1 MDRTFYYRHIPSP
14 IGPLL
19 LTSRGKA
26 LTGLYM
32 TGLEEAAEPRPGV
45 RWIQDDT
52 VFREIRR
59 QIEAYFD
66 GVSSG
71 FHLALDL
78 AGTAF
83 QRRVWHELCKI
94 PYGSAISYAEL
105 ARRIGQPSASRA
117 VGSANG
123 QNPIAIIVP
132 CHRVIA
138 SGGGLGGYGGGLERK
153 RWLLEHEAA
162 ALARHPEWGVETPAE
177 VSSFTFAGSHE
188 HNNTRFNRQRKLNP
202 DRLFD

>member
-1 MDRTFYYRHIPSP
+1 M
-14 IGPLL
+14 L
-19 LTSRGKA
+19 LTSSGKA

-32 TGLEEAAEPRPGV
+32 TGLEEAAEPRPEV

-52 VFREIRR
+52 VFREICR
-59 QIEAYFD
+59 QLEAYFD

-105 ARRIGQPSASRA
+105 ARRIGQPTASRA

-162 ALARHPEWGVETPAE
+162 ALARHPEWHPESFNPAITPGLVET
-177 VSSFTFAGSHE
+177 
-188 HNNTRFNRQRKLNP
+188 
-202 DRLFD
+202 